1 MVFTSRFVRC
11 WSLFPAT
18 RVGQHDMIGIEL
30 LSVIRRWRR
39 REYFPISEMSR
50 GTSLWRDT
58 VRRYLRTDSVEP
70 QSNAW
75 ERAGAHAFH
84 ELT

>member
-1 MVFTSRFVRC
+1 
-11 WSLFPAT
+11 
-18 RVGQHDMIGIEL
+18 MIGIEL

-39 REYFPISEMSR
+39 REYFLISEISLR
-50 GTSLWRDT
+50 TGLWRYT

-70 QSNAW
+70 RSNAW

-84 ELT
+84 ELTYKWYLSVGAQLHVL